1 MSIAYTAGVLCMR
14 NNELAKEIY
23 ITLYRFTYFWRGKQN
38 IQIIFKSKYSKYKE
52 KHFKEHERH
61 NVFKSC
67 FDGFIVQ
74 SLRILITLLVS

>member
-1 MSIAYTAGVLCMR
+1 MCLLHTPGVLCMR

-23 ITLYRFTYFWRGKQN
+23 ISLYRFTYFWKGKK
-38 IQIIFKSKYSKYKE
+38 IFKLIKYKE